1 MAIRIEAR
9 APGAAIIVLSLILI
23 IVAIVAHLTP
33 IRSVPFLNTYH
44 FWIAILGYAV
54 LLWRVV
60 F

>member
-33 IRSVPFLNTYH
+33 IRAAPWLTTYH
-44 FWIAILGYAV
+44 FWIAIAGYAL
-54 LLWRVV
+54 LLWRIV